1 MKILGIDD
9 NTDINELLDTVLNG
23 SGHEFIY
30 VKNGTEGLKFIR
42 EKKFDIVLL
51 DLAMPEFSGFDVI
64 NSLLKEGLLTKQ
76 KIILFTASS
85 VLDSEIEELIK
96 KGVHSCIRKTVDL
109 DFLLEKL
116 EQLQVYYDIE
126 SFIM

>member
-1 MKILGIDD
+1 MKKILGIDD
-9 NTDINELLDTVLNG
+9 NTDINELLDTILNG

-30 VKNGTEGLKFIR
+30 VKSGIEGLKLIR

-76 KIILFTASS
+76 KIIIFTASS
-85 VLDSEIEELIK
+85 VLDSEIEDLIK
-96 KGVHSCIRKTVDL
+96 KGIHSCIRKPVDVDL
-109 DFLLEKL
+109 LLEKL
-116 EQLQVYYDIE
+116 EQVQV
-126 SFIM
+126 

>member
-9 NTDINELLDTVLNG
+9 NTDINEMLDTVLNG

-30 VKNGTEGLKFIR
+30 VKSGNEGIRLIR

-51 DLAMPEFSGFDVI
+51 DVAMPELSGFDVI

-85 VLDSEIEELIK
+85 VLDSDIEELIK
-96 KGVHSCIRKTVDL
+96 KGVHSCIRKPVDL

-116 EQLQVYYDIE
+116 EQLQV
-126 SFIM
+126 